1 MQTQWKDDFGL
12 NQMLR
17 KKFRQEKKV
26 ILRKEEKD
34 QEIKEKGGLNLH
46 LVNESP
52 EDIALAKKI
61 KYRNEGE
68 VMVC

>member
-61 KYRNEGE
+61 KYHNEGE
-68 VMVC
+68 VIVC